1 RCDAGEHPD
10 LPGRPRGHRAAA
22 ASLRAGPAEDPR
34 HRLPA
39 AGAARLADHL
49 CRRAAPR
56 RGPDSPRWRHMT
68 AQSVTP
74 PRILVLWASESATN
88 LGVAALARGSRDLL
102 QRVSPGAE
110 ITFANYGA
118 RPAQVP
124 WGRPRSLVRERVQSR
139 LGMQDY
145 FRGFDL
151 VWDTRA
157 GDSFAGIYGLGR
169 LVSMSMVHECVRAA
183 GTPIV
188 MAPQTIGP
196 FTTRRSRLLARWN
209 LRRSRLV
216 VARDPRSAA
225 EAEALRRP
233 ADMTAAEVV
242 VAIEPPAAGPPRGV
256 LLYLFGVIAT
266 TYLHVTDVASRR
278 ILQE

>member
-1 RCDAGEHPD
+1 PRSTRRRTHRGGRPDRAPHLRRRARRRDRCPAGPAGAVGPVQRHRRWAAVELGRARRGDLPPVRPGVLRRDAGEHAD
-10 LPGRPRGHRAAA
+10 LPGRPRGQRAAA

-49 CRRAAPR
+49 RRRAAPR

-68 AQSVTP
+68 AQPVTP

-102 QRVSPGAE
+102 QRVSSGAE

-124 WGRPRSLVRERVQSR
+124 WGRPRSLVREGVQSR
-139 LGMQDY
+139 LGMQYY

-157 GDSFAGIYGLGR
+157 GDSFSDIYGLER
-169 LVSMSMVHECVRAA
+169 LITMSMVHECARAA
-183 GTPIV
+183 GAPIV

-196 FTTRRSRLLARWN
+196 FTTRRGRLLARWN
-209 LRRSRLV
+209 
-216 VARDPRSAA
+216 
-225 EAEALRRP
+225 
-233 ADMTAAEVV
+233 
-242 VAIEPPAAGPPRGV
+242 
-256 LLYLFGVIAT
+256 
-266 TYLHVTDVASRR
+266 
-278 ILQE
+278 

>member
-1 RCDAGEHPD
+1 AQPAGAMGPVQRHRRRPAAELGRARRGDLPPVRPGALRRDAGEHAD

-39 AGAARLADHL
+39 PGAARLADHL

-118 RPAQVP
+118 RPAQEI
-124 WGRPRSLVRERVQSR
+124 GR
-139 LGMQDY
+139 
-145 FRGFDL
+145 
-151 VWDTRA
+151 
-157 GDSFAGIYGLGR
+157 
-169 LVSMSMVHECVRAA
+169 
-183 GTPIV
+183 
-188 MAPQTIGP
+188 
-196 FTTRRSRLLARWN
+196 
-209 LRRSRLV
+209 
-216 VARDPRSAA
+216 
-225 EAEALRRP
+225 
-233 ADMTAAEVV
+233 
-242 VAIEPPAAGPPRGV
+242 
-256 LLYLFGVIAT
+256 
-266 TYLHVTDVASRR
+266 
-278 ILQE
+278 

>member
-1 RCDAGEHPD
+1 
-10 LPGRPRGHRAAA
+10 AAA
-22 ASLRAGPAEDPR
+22 ASLRAGPAEDPT

-139 LGMQDY
+139 FGMQDY
-145 FRGFDL
+145 FRSFDL

-157 GDSFAGIYGLGR
+157 GDSFADIYGLER
-169 LVSMSMVHECVRAA
+169 LITMSMVHECARAA
-183 GTPIV
+183 GAPIV

-196 FTTRRSRLLARWN
+196 FPARRGRLLARGSR
-209 LRRSRLV
+209 RRSRLV
-216 VARDPRSAA
+216 GARDPRSAA
-225 EAEALRRP
+225 AAEALRRP
-233 ADMTAAEVV
+233 ADMTAADMVF
-242 VAIEPPAAGPPRGV
+242 AIEQPQAGPPRDV
-256 LLYLFGVIAT
+256 LLNVSGLLWST
-266 TYLHVTDVASRR
+266 NPHVEAAAYRR
-278 ILQE
+278 ILQESVPLLRPHDRAR